1 MVEFL
6 FIPAY
11 YKEEVVLTA
20 DALSKLK
27 KFSTIAL
34 FGAVQYIRLDKVL
47 SQLQKNGNKVLKSH
61 GKRTSGD
68 FQLLGCDCFSDSFD
82 KDITK
87 ADAILYIGDG
97 LFHPKALLMS
107 SKKEIYMFNPIDSS
121 LSTLTLKDI
130 ELQKKKYI
138 VNLRKYI
145 SAERIGILVST
156 KTGQMYLKN
165 ALKLKESTK
174 KKAYIFIDDT
184 FNYSLMENYPFI
196 ECWVNTAC
204 PRIGTDDVLHM
215 PKPLINVNDAFR
227 PEVALDAYT
236 NPT

>member
-11 YKEEVVLTA
+11 YKSEVSLSKE
-20 DALSKLK
+20 ALSQLK
-27 KFSTIAL
+27 KFKTIAL
-34 FGAVQYIRLDKVL
+34 FGAVQYIKLEKAI
-47 SQLQKNGNKVLKSH
+47 SQLEENGNKAIKSH

-82 KDITK
+82 TGIVQ

-107 SKKEIYMFNPIDSS
+107 TKKEILMYNPIASS
-121 LSTLTLKDI
+121 LSTLTLKEI
-130 ELQKKKYI
+130 EQQRKKYI
-138 VNLRKYI
+138 ANLRKYI
-145 SAERIGILVST
+145 AAEKIGILVST
-156 KTGQMYLKN
+156 KTGQQYLKN

-174 KKAYIFIDDT
+174 KQAYIFIDDT
-184 FNYSLMENYPFI
+184 FNYLFMENYPFI

-215 PKPLINVNDAFR
+215 PKPLINVNDAFK

-236 NPT
+236 NSA